1 MKTFIKILLIPAL
14 MIASCSPDFIER
26 PSLSGTTT
34 GNYYTNAE
42 EVRAA
47 TSTLYSGLPWRNFE
61 SRAQDAIGD
70 VMSGN
75 MFSYTDIEYMEFTF
89 SAASER
95 VSGAWGAFYK
105 ILGYANVLINTFE
118 EKKATSGE
126 ADYLDAGIAECRLIR
141 GMVYFY
147 IARIWGDAPIVTDP
161 GEIALSGDFNI
172 PRYFQDHVLR
182 FAREDVEAAEA
193 LLPES
198 DAPGRVTK
206 YVAKGLLSKIYLYQK
221 DYANAMAKAKEVIDS
236 GKYRLVT
243 DYEGMFTKS
252 SMNNNEEAMFSIQH
266 QLAQDP
272 WGTGN
277 IKNPDRG
284 PSNLNTSEASAWEM
298 YIPSMDMLSAYE
310 FGDLRR
316 KWSVMEHGWAKSEW
330 KPQRPNNPAYNEFMA
345 NGYVYDTVRSTETG
359 GTLNATRSNIVKY
372 FAGPGK
378 AFGSDAVI
386 GQNSGNNVVLLR
398 YADILL
404 IYAEAVLAGGAS
416 TTDAGALAAFNAV
429 RQRAG
434 LPAKTVLTPDDIF
447 KERRVEFAFE
457 GDFWF
462 DVQRLGF
469 EKAKAFIEGQDR
481 GSINGGP
488 RYITTVTQ
496 DKMFLPI
503 PAGEIVQAPELNKPA
518 VAYYPN

>member
-1 MKTFIKILLIPAL
+1 MQKIIKVLLVPV
-14 MIASCSPDFIER
+14 MFMASCSPDFIER

-34 GNYYTNAE
+34 GNYYNNAA

-75 MFSYTDIEYMEFTF
+75 MFSYTDIEYSEFTF
-89 SAASER
+89 SSASER
-95 VSGAWGAFYK
+95 VSAAWGSFYK

-118 EKKATSGE
+118 EKKGAA
-126 ADYLDAGIAECRLIR
+126 ADPAYLDAGIAECRFVR
-141 GMVYFY
+141 GLVYFY

-161 GEIALSGDFNI
+161 GAVALSGDFNI
-172 PRYFQDHVLR
+172 PRYYQEHVLR

-193 LLPES
+193 ALPES
-198 DAPGRVTK
+198 DEPGRVTR
-206 YVAKGLLSKIYLYQK
+206 YAAKGLLSKIYLYQK
-221 DYANAMAKAKEVIDS
+221 DYANARTKAQEVIES
-236 GKYRLVT
+236 GKYQLVD
-243 DYEGMFTKS
+243 DYEGMFTRS
-252 SMNNNEEAMFSIQH
+252 AMNNNAESLFSIQH
-266 QLAQDP
+266 QFAQDP

-298 YIPSMDMLSAYE
+298 YIPSMDLLSTYE

-316 KWSVMEHGWAKSEW
+316 KWSVMEHGWSKPEW
-330 KPQRPNNPAYNEFMA
+330 KPQRPNNPGYNEFMA
-345 NGYVYDTVRSTETG
+345 NGYVYDTTQPTDAG
-359 GTLNATRSNIVKY
+359 GALNATRSNIVKY

-378 AFGSDAVI
+378 AYGGDPVL

-404 IYAEAVLAGGAS
+404 IYAEAVLAGGSSTSDAS
-416 TTDAGALAAFNAV
+416 ALQAFNAV
-429 RQRAG
+429 RKRAG
-434 LPAKTVLTPDDIF
+434 LAAKTAITPDDIF
-447 KERRVEFAFE
+447 RERRVEFAFE

-462 DVQRLGF
+462 DIQRLGYD
-469 EKAKAFIEGQDR
+469 KARAFIASQNR
-481 GSINGGP
+481 GSVEGGEK
-488 RYITTVTQ
+488 YITDFTEN
-496 DKMFLPI
+496 KMYLPV
-503 PAGEIVQAPELNKPA
+503 PAGEIIQAPALNEAP
-518 VAYYPN
+518 VPYYEN